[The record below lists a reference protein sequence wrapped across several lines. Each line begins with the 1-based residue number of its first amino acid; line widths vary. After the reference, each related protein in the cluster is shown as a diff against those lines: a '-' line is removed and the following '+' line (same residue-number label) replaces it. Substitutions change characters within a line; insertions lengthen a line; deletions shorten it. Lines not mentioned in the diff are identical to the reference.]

1 MVFRGRYFGWIAVG
15 LFFSCQVL
23 DKKTPEATMPLNQIY
38 LHCQVTGDD
47 EREFVT
53 VLIQLFKGRTQGK
66 AIKMPEPGFVELNG
80 NVLIADSTPVTGYFY
95 EMMVPVE
102 EFRGEHKITIA
113 DDAKQQASET
123 FSYSPFQLV
132 TQLGPSISKQDL
144 VFELRGVEE
153 EEPVQVVLID
163 TVYST
168 SDINRIDTVE
178 NNQLFISQNDL
189 YNIETGP
196 VTLLIYKEETK
207 KADSPNLLGGRLRL
221 SFGIKREFDL
231 TD

>member
-1 MVFRGRYFGWIAVG
+1 MI
-15 LFFSCQVL
+15 LFSCQAL
-23 DKKTPEATMPLNQIY
+23 DKKTPEATTPLSQIY

-53 VLIQLFKGRTQGK
+53 VLIQLFKGRQQGK

-80 NVLIADSTPVTGYFY
+80 NVLTADSTPVTGYFY

-123 FSYSPFQLV
+123 FMYSPFQLV
-132 TQLGPSISKQDL
+132 TQFGNAISKQDL
-144 VFELRGVEE
+144 IFELRGVEDNE
-153 EEPVQVVLID
+153 TMQVVLID

-168 SDINRIDTVE
+168 SDINRIDTIR
-178 NNQLFISQNDL
+178 NNKLLIAQDEL

-196 VTLLIYKEETK
+196 VTLLIYKEESRRAT
-207 KADSPNLLGGRLRL
+207 APGLLGGKLNL
-221 SFGIKREFDL
+221 SFGIKREFEL